1 MVQYALHAG
10 GRRFE
15 SCTAHHFFVVPRE
28 SAACEKPPRRAVIC
42 YMTSAR
48 I

>member
-1 MVQYALHAG
+1 
-10 GRRFE
+10 
-15 SCTAHHFFVVPRE
+15 VPRE